1 MNKRKVITMNK
12 VERRTFDIELRREDG
27 ESRKMTG
34 HAAVFNEETR
44 IGSYFREKIAPGAF
58 TESVQKDDIRALFNH
73 DANFVLGRNRA
84 GTLKLSEDDK
94 GLAIEIDPPDTSFA
108 RDLAVSMGRGDITQ
122 MSFAFQVLGD
132 EWEEGEKDGL
142 DLRTIT
148 KVKLYDVSPVT
159 YPAYDGTDIA
169 LHSRDAFRA
178 SLDKPTVTLHDYSVQ
193 RAKIRLQE
201 IAA

>member
-1 MNKRKVITMNK
+1 MKK
-12 VERRTFDIELRREDG
+12 VERRTFNIELRRENG
-27 ESRKMTG
+27 ETRKMTG
-34 HAAVFNEETR
+34 HAAIFNEETR
-44 IGSYFREKIAPGAF
+44 IGSWFREKIAPGAF
-58 TESVQKDDIRALFNH
+58 SESVQKDDIRALFNH

-84 GTLKLSEDDK
+84 GTLRLSEDEK

-108 RDLAVSMGRGDITQ
+108 RDLAISMERGDITQ

-132 EWEEGEKDGL
+132 EWEEGETDGL

-159 YPAYDGTDIA
+159 FPAYDGTDIA

-178 SLDKPTVTLHDYSVQ
+178 NLEKPTVKLCNYSI
-193 RAKIRLQE
+193 RRGRIRLKEVQ
-201 IAA
+201 A

>member
-1 MNKRKVITMNK
+1 MKK
-12 VERRTFDIELRREDG
+12 VERRTFDISLKREDG
-27 ESRKMTG
+27 EAKKMTG
-34 HAAVFNEETR
+34 HAAIFNEETR
-44 IGSYFREKIAPGAF
+44 IGSWFREKIAPGAF
-58 TESVQKDDIRALFNH
+58 SESVQKDDIRALFNH

-84 GTLKLSEDDK
+84 GTLTLKEDDK

-108 RDLAVSMGRGDITQ
+108 RDLAISMERGDISQ

-132 EWEEGEKDGL
+132 EWEGGETDNL

-159 YPAYDGTDIA
+159 FPAYDGTDIA

-178 SLDKPTVTLHDYSVQ
+178 NLDKPPVEPPDYSVQ